1 MGLSSIVM
9 ERILTARRLTVE
21 VDGRGSEL
29 LVALLPVI
37 LGAVRLSLNTADR
50 CCLDLGHLSLGVRNS
65 SRDTTRDTTSGAN
78 NTADGSKS
86 NVKGD
91 CDQDSRATLDGG
103 SNGDSTEDSLER
115 NHIEGNKKV
124 FGSN

>member
-1 MGLSSIVM
+1 MARL
-9 ERILTARRLTVE
+9 LTARCLAVE
-21 VDGRGSEL
+21 VNGRGSEL
-29 LVALLPVI
+29 LVALLPVV

-50 CCLDLGHLSLGVRNS
+50 CCLHLVHLSLGVGNS
-65 SRDTTRDTTSGAN
+65 SRDTSGDTTGGAN

-91 CDQDSRATLDGG
+91 CDQDSRAALDGG
-103 SNGDSTEDSLER
+103 SNGDSAEESLER
-115 NHIEGNKKV
+115 NHIEGSKKV